1 MRFSVNLSTCQKCRD
16 PRFTRVFSSGSRV
29 AASGIRSKYNLK
41 SIEKTSDELPE
52 VVWKANHYG
61 YEIKSTKERR
71 KRYNKLNQEDEIAL
85 AKNGQDS
92 RLE

>member
-1 MRFSVNLSTCQKCRD
+1 MATELQFKKCK
-16 PRFTRVFSSGSRV
+16 
-29 AASGIRSKYNLK
+29 I
-41 SIEKTSDELPE
+41 SDVLPG
-52 VVWKANHYG
+52 VVWKVNDYG